1 MGGDNIPVRHYLR
14 IHQSKKRVITHMD
27 KQLIARV
34 RKMEEDFNL
43 LREVIDT
50 LDGALYDY
58 EAVQRRI
65 KRIAE
70 YQESGQWLK
79 DFEADERGE
88 LPEDMPRG
96 VLSED
101 ALDELLNDIASIHGR
116 MDALVNEEADDEEM
130 TPLVEFDP
138 LFDSPDSI
146 PEKPGVL
153 IVTLRYMSSCP
164 GFWHYD
170 PKEFEGLDVLYV
182 DKSENLRSKI
192 VQNYLRGNSAQSSFR
207 YSLGTL
213 HYIPSIT
220 LDGGKHWR
228 FEDKDERWLSGWIK
242 ENLVF
247 YYKVSPFPDLL
258 ALTYTKMYDP
268 ALNLDNDSRETED
281 FRKKLIA
288 SRNNHVEKADYDKV
302 KTKASTMRL
311 PKTGKDLE
319 SALNEAMADNAARIP
334 DKIGVATV
342 ETLIAYQGHEE
353 DAIALV
359 FGGVNDYGEK
369 QQHLCLMAFNFDTP
383 EKQNAFLKSKEG
395 KQFKGKEEDE
405 TFDLYVKAGNPKL
418 PVFLASVLKK
428 HLGITDE
435 TKLVIKTT
443 ARTYR

>member
-1 MGGDNIPVRHYLR
+1 
-14 IHQSKKRVITHMD
+14 MD
-27 KQLIARV
+27 KQLIVRV

-65 KRIAE
+65 KRLSD

-88 LPEDMPRG
+88 LPKDMLRG

-101 ALDELLNDIASIHGR
+101 ALDDLLNDVTSIHAR
-116 MDALVNEEADDEEM
+116 LDSLVNEPADDEEM
-130 TPLVEFDP
+130 SPFEEFDP
-138 LFDSPDSI
+138 LFDSTDSI
-146 PEKPGVL
+146 PEKAGVV
-153 IVTLRYMSSCP
+153 IVTLRYLSTCP
-164 GFWHYD
+164 GFWLYD

-182 DKSENLRSKI
+182 DKSENLRSRI
-192 VQNYLRGNSAQSSFR
+192 VQKYLRGNSSQSSFR

-213 HYIPSIT
+213 HCIPSIT
-220 LDGGKHWR
+220 LDDGKHWR

-247 YYKVSPFPDLL
+247 YYKVSPFPDML
-258 ALTYTKMYDP
+258 ALTYTKMFDP
-268 ALNLDNDSRETED
+268 ALNLDNDSKETED

-288 SRNNHVEKADYDKV
+288 SRNNHVEDADYEKV
-302 KTKASTMRL
+302 KTKASTIRL
-311 PKTGKDLE
+311 PKAGKDLE
-319 SALNEAMADNAARIP
+319 SALTEALADNAARIP
-334 DKIGVATV
+334 DKMGIASI

-353 DAIALV
+353 EAIALV
-359 FGGVNDYGEK
+359 YGGVNDYGEK
-369 QQHLCLMAFNFDTP
+369 NQHLSILAYNFEGTR
-383 EKQNAFLKSKEG
+383 KLKAFLKSKEG
-395 KQFKGKEEDE
+395 KQFKGEEDDE
-405 TFDLYVKAGNPKL
+405 TFELYVKAGNPKL
-418 PVFLASVLKK
+418 PGFLASVLKK

-443 ARTYR
+443 AFLYRR